1 MTTRSGMRI
10 AVAVA
15 GVLACVA
22 AQAADGPEI
31 KAEDVDSFRKYP
43 KVALVG

>member
-1 MTTRSGMRI
+1 MTTRSRMRI

-22 AQAADGPEI
+22 AQAADGTPEWQ
-31 KAEDVDSFRKYP
+31 V
-43 KVALVG
+43 